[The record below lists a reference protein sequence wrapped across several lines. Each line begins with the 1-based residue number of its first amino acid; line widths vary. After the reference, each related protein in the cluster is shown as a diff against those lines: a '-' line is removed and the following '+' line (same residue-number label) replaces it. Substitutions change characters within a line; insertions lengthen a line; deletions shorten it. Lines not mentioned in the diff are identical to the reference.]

1 MERGAFILGVK
12 HFLILLGAS
21 GFKNEV
27 TSSAKRR

>member
-21 GFKNEV
+21 GFENEA
-27 TSSAKRR
+27 TSHAKRR